1 MGLLPQIKQ
10 CPRCRAINILRINGV
25 AYGNMFK
32 SFADWTLKKI
42 FSCRKCKVELGLF
55 VDDGMDKKE
64 KLVWIDLLR
73 CEETYYDR
81 LTQLQIDES
90 RYEERNEKYYEVQK
104 KINDIQ
110 NKIRLDQINILTTKF
125 FNIRKFSQN
134 LLEKKLFV

>member
-10 CPRCRAINILRINGV
+10 CPRCRVINILRINGV

-90 RYEERNEKYYEVQK
+90 RYEERNEKYYETQK
-104 KINDIQ
+104 EINDIQ

-125 FNIRKFSQN
+125 FNIRKFS
-134 LLEKKLFV
+134 

>member
-10 CPRCRAINILRINGV
+10 CPRCWAINILRINGV

-81 LTQLQIDES
+81 LTQLKIDES
-90 RYEERNEKYYEVQK
+90 RYEERNEKYYETQK
-104 KINDIQ
+104 EINDIQ
-110 NKIRLDQINILTTKF
+110 NKIRLDQIKIKIRTK
-125 FNIRKFSQN
+125 IQKREM
-134 LLEKKLFV
+134 LI